1 MADPTPRPRTEPDAE
16 RYRIDD
22 VDPEAVVD
30 ELRPPVDP
38 DPEAVIDELAP
49 QDPLDPEVPL
59 DDDVP
64 GDGRGDDTAG

>member
-1 MADPTPRPRTEPDAE
+1 VADPTPRPRTEPEAE

-22 VDPEAVVD
+22 VDPEAVV
-30 ELRPPVDP
+30 
-38 DPEAVIDELAP
+38 DELAP

-64 GDGRGDDTAG
+64 GDGGCDDTAG